1 METLNTMQKNE
12 AAIERLNAEIARLD
26 AVIPAKLATDE
37 EVGEDLSRLEAL
49 QREKRLRI
57 QAVKTLERAEQR
69 RRDIAHRQEKLSIL
83 ERSQKAAKASRAAYT
98 KALEQILELYG
109 QADALR
115 KKTLESMG
123 DAGFNDVHGSP
134 AHTCYCDMG
143 QIMRTLSHGGVNLP
157 QFLDEIRAKLNALP
171 DELAG
176 VVEAERADLAAQEG
190 EAHAME
196 TK

>member
-1 METLNTMQKNE
+1 METLNAMQKNE
-12 AAIERLNAEIARLD
+12 AAIERLNAEILRLD
-26 AVIPAKLATDE
+26 VAIPAKLAADE
-37 EVGEDLSRLEAL
+37 DVGEDLSRLEAL

-57 QAVKTLERAEQR
+57 QAVKTLEKAERVKLEIGHR
-69 RRDIAHRQEKLSIL
+69 REKLATL
-83 ERSQKAAKASRAAYT
+83 ERSHKAAKAARTAYT

-109 QADALR
+109 QADTLR
-115 KKTLESMG
+115 KKTLEAMG

-171 DELAG
+171 DALAG
-176 VVEAERADLAAQEG
+176 VVESERADLAALEG
-190 EAHAME
+190 GAHAVA